1 MLSPVEKEKITKDL
15 SECKD
20 MAQVFNYL
28 NSQFDLSTAKLGFI
42 SKGKILDGLVT
53 AIDML
58 NPKRK

>member
-1 MLSPVEKEKITKDL
+1 MLTPVEKEKIKKDL
-15 SECKD
+15 NQCAD
-20 MAQVFNYL
+20 MDQVFKYL

-42 SKGKILDGLVT
+42 SKGKIIDGLVT